1 MTRPDQTAR
10 TARSD
15 ESASAPNGR
24 PVRRCAAAPGAAS
37 SPSSSSAP
45 TACVV
50 SAAVIGLPD
59 PDLGAKAHAIVEVA
73 PGHDLPEPAELAAFL
88 APRLSRHK
96 LPYTCEF
103 VTAPLRD
110 EAGKVRRTRLR
121 EERLEAPRASYLR
134 LR

>member
-1 MTRPDQTAR
+1 MY
-10 TARSD
+10 
-15 ESASAPNGR
+15 
-24 PVRRCAAAPGAAS
+24 AAPVQELIDQLGRL
-37 SPSSSSAP
+37 PGVGPKSAQRI
-45 TACVV
+45 AFYLLK
-50 SAAVIGLPD
+50 LPKED
-59 PDLGAKAHAIVEVA
+59 AERLAHAIVEVA

-96 LPYTCEF
+96 LPYTCEL